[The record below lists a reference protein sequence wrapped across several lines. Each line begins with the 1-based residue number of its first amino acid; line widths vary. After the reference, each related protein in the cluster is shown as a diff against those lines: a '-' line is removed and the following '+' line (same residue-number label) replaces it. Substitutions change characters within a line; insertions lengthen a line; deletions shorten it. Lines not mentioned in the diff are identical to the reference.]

1 MMAARLVLAAVAL
14 TGILC
19 GAFTLYLFL
28 FQSSLVFLPDHGREI
43 RATPD
48 QAGLAWEAVTLRTAD
63 GLALEA
69 WHVPPAG
76 GGNGVARG
84 TMLMLHGNAGNI
96 SHRIEY
102 ARMFSSLGW
111 ATLLASYRGYARNPG
126 TPSEE
131 GLYLDA
137 QAAWDWL
144 TATRRVP
151 PAQIVIVG
159 ESLGGGPASWLA
171 ARTEPAALI
180 LISSFTSIPDLAQEL
195 YPWLPVRPLA
205 RIRFDNVANVG
216 KLRAPLLVVHG
227 RRDTLVGFWHAERL
241 VGAAGGRGRLLALDG
256 DHNDLLAESARLRD
270 GMAAFIDRY
279 VSGKAVAK

>member
-1 MMAARLVLAAVAL
+1 MAARLLLSVIAL
-14 TGILC
+14 VGIVC

-28 FQSSLVFLPDHGREI
+28 FQASMVFLPDHGREI

-48 QAGLAWEAVTLRTAD
+48 QAGLAWEVVTLRTSD

-69 WHVPPAG
+69 WHVQPG
-76 GGNGVARG
+76 GRDGAAPHG

-102 ARMFSSLGW
+102 ARLFASLGW

-131 GLYLDA
+131 GFYLDA

-151 PAQIVIVG
+151 PGQIVIVG

-171 ARTEPAALI
+171 VRGEPAALI

-227 RRDTLVGFWHAERL
+227 RGDTLVGFSHAERL

-256 DHNDLLAESARLRD
+256 DHNDLLADSARFRD
-270 GMAAFIDRY
+270 GVAAFIDRY